1 MWGFSRTYRHACFA
15 ALAGAALAG
24 CIPPSGY
31 ASAASEPPPAPQRA
45 PQQRPV
51 RQSPVQQRA
60 PQHRPP
66 QQVPDYERRTL
77 DQDVRALPAPPPAW
91 EARRVVPDAR
101 QVPSSTYVVQPGET
115 LGAIAA
121 KTGAGAEA
129 IARANAIT
137 SPGLIRAGQRLSI
150 PGGRYHL
157 VRAGESGIAIARAYS
172 IAWSQVVAANA
183 LAEPYILRTG
193 QRLLIP
199 FTGPETLEQRAA
211 RFHIDIDDILT
222 GGEPALAA
230 NAAPAKP
237 TASSARILPP
247 TTPVAAPVKRAA
259 GLFAWP
265 VSGKVVRRFGPGR
278 SGERNDGIKIAVPL
292 DTPVLAASD
301 GVVAYVGSDVPALG
315 GLVIL
320 KHGNR
325 MTSVYGHAG
334 QLLVQRGQAVRKGQ
348 TIARSGN
355 SGFADRP
362 ELHFEIRQGRT
373 PVDPLARLPAR

>member
-1 MWGFSRTYRHACFA
+1 MWGLTRTYRHAGFA
-15 ALAGAALAG
+15 AVAGAALAG

-31 ASAASEPPPAPQRA
+31 TSAASEPPPAPQRA
-45 PQQRPV
+45 SQQQR
-51 RQSPVQQRA
+51 QR
-60 PQHRPP
+60 PLPPRPP
-66 QQVPDYERRTL
+66 QQTPDTSYERRAL

-91 EARRVVPDAR
+91 EARRVVADAR

-129 IARANAIT
+129 IARANAI
-137 SPGLIRAGQRLSI
+137 PAPNMLRAGQRLTI

-183 LAEPYILRTG
+183 LTEPYILRTG

-199 FTGPETLEQRAA
+199 QTGPETLEQRAA

-237 TASSARILPP
+237 TASSARVLPA
-247 TTPVAAPVKRAA
+247 TTPVAAPAKRAA
-259 GLFAWP
+259 GLLAWP

-292 DTPVLAASD
+292 NTPVLAAAD

-320 KHGNR
+320 KHGNG

-334 QLLVQRGQAVRKGQ
+334 QLLVQRGQSVRKGQ
-348 TIARSGN
+348 TIARSGD

-362 ELHFEIRQGRT
+362 ELHFEVRQGRT
-373 PVDPLARLPAR
+373 PVDPLSRLPAR

>member
-1 MWGFSRTYRHACFA
+1 MWGTRSYRQA
-15 ALAGAALAG
+15 ALAVVAGAALAG
-24 CIPPSGY
+24 CIPSSGY
-31 ASAASEPPPAPQRA
+31 QSVAGEPRAAPPQRQA
-45 PQQRPV
+45 QRD
-51 RQSPVQQRA
+51 RA
-60 PQHRPP
+60 ERPP
-66 QQVPDYERRTL
+66 QEDRYERQTL

-91 EARRVVPDAR
+91 EARRVAADAR
-101 QVPSSTYVVQPGET
+101 AVPASTYVVQPGDS
-115 LGAIAA
+115 LLSIAI
-121 KTGAGAEA
+121 KTGAASEA
-129 IARANAIT
+129 IARANAILV
-137 SPGLIRAGQRLSI
+137 PYVIRVGQRLSI

-157 VRAGESGIAIARAYS
+157 VRTGESGIAIARAYS
-172 IAWSQVVAANA
+172 VAWSQVVVANA
-183 LAEPYILRTG
+183 LTEPYILRTG

-199 FTGPETLEQRAA
+199 TTGPETLEQRAA

-237 TASSARILPP
+237 TASSARVLPS
-247 TTPVAAPVKRAA
+247 TTPVAAPARRSA
-259 GLFAWP
+259 GLLAWP
-265 VSGKVVRRFGPGR
+265 VSGRVVRRFGPGR

-292 DTPVLAASD
+292 DTPVLAAAD

-320 KHGNR
+320 KHGNG

-373 PVDPLARLPAR
+373 PVDPLSRLPAR